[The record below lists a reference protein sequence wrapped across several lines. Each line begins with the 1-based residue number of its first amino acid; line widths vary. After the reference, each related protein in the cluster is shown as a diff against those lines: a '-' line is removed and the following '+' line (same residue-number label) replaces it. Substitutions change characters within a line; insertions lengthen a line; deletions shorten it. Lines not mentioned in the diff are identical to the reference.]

1 MRIFTSEGVFIYA
14 ASRYL
19 FFSAVNIFRDQ
30 FGLPPESEYANSALS
45 KARNNEGA
53 RTLQITG
60 KRASS
65 AITSLH
71 CCIFNFITNAN
82 FPLNRERGI

>member
-45 KARNNEGA
+45 KLGIMKARVLSKLPA
-53 RTLQITG
+53 REHHQL
-60 KRASS
+60 
-65 AITSLH
+65 
-71 CCIFNFITNAN
+71 
-82 FPLNRERGI
+82 